1 MNAQT
6 IYCWRHRWKQKGQ
19 LVSASSKAPE
29 LWSAA
34 DNLAAVIQAAG
45 LMRR

>member
-1 MNAQT
+1 MNART
-6 IYCWRHRWKQKGQ
+6 IYCWRPRWKQKGK
-19 LVSASSKAPE
+19 LVPASSKAPE